1 MSEFPREDEILR
13 PVPDASDSAFA
24 RIGRYTQALRRIK
37 SKILTGVEVDVVLQ
51 AVCSEIA
58 AVVPDA
64 DLVGITMLDDSGR
77 PRTVASTDSVVHDID
92 SDQYRTDQGP
102 CLEAMRSGHMVRA
115 RAREAGIRWPRFAAA
130 VADLG
135 VHSYL
140 AAPLTPDEHRHGSLN
155 IYGRSNDGFDRFDEI
170 SVALF
175 ATSIETAVAISER
188 TRSAEQELS
197 GTTVFGSLELYR
209 TRTGDLTE
217 SEHESAVRG
226 AATIAHLLLTHFAAS
241 EQGVADDDVSARS
254 QNTVFDSEF
263 SRPQVNHAAG
273 MVSVQLDVNIDDA
286 MATMRSRAYLEHR
299 SLADIADDVV
309 ARRLVFDTTDF
320 EARRDDGG
328 GT

>member
-13 PVPDASDSAFA
+13 PVPDASDSSFA

-115 RAREAGIRWPRFAAA
+115 QAREAGIRWPRFAAA

-188 TRSAEQELS
+188 TRSAEQELT
-197 GTTVFGSLELYR
+197 GLRTAMR
-209 TRTGDLTE
+209 TRADIDQAKGIVMAMRGI
-217 SEHESAVRG
+217 SADE
-226 AATIAHLLLTHFAAS
+226 AFALLS
-241 EQGVADDDVSARS
+241 EQS
-254 QNTVFDSEF
+254 QN
-263 SRPQVNHAAG
+263 RNIK
-273 MVSVQLDVNIDDA
+273 VS
-286 MATMRSRAYLEHR
+286 
-299 SLADIADDVV
+299 DIAAAMIDSV
-309 ARRLVFDTTDF
+309 AEQTASHTTENRTDQQSGRSTSSRGRSKPGHL
-320 EARRDDGG
+320 EE
-328 GT
+328 

>member
-1 MSEFPREDEILR
+1 MHDDDPALSGENRERPYAVNPDDDGGHGHEHSDRDSSVMSPQLMLHRTCDAITVDARVDGLAVALMSASGAREL
-13 PVPDASDSAFA
+13 VYASSALA
-24 RIGRYTQALRRIK
+24 QY
-37 SKILTGVEVDVVLQ
+37 
-51 AVCSEIA
+51 
-58 AVVPDA
+58 
-64 DLVGITMLDDSGR
+64 LDDIQFTSG
-77 PRTVASTDSVVHDID
+77 V
-92 SDQYRTDQGP
+92 GP
-102 CLEAMRSGHMVRA
+102 CLDAFTSEQPVLCPVLNEPAVRERWLGFTEDA
-115 RAREAGIRWPRFAAA
+115 IEAGAAGVFAF
-130 VADLG
+130 
-135 VHSYL
+135 
-140 AAPLTPDEHRHGSLN
+140 PL
-155 IYGRSNDGFDRFDEI
+155 
-170 SVALF
+170 V
-175 ATSIETAVAISER
+175 
-188 TRSAEQELS
+188 S

-299 SLADIADDVV
+299 SLTDIADDVV

-320 EARRDDGG
+320 DARRDDGG